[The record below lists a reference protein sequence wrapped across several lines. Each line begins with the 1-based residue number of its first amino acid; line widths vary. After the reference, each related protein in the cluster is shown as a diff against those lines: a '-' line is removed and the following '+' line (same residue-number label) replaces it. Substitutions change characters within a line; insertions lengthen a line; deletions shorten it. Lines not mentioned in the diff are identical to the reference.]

1 MTLFCDPDLTD
12 FSIRLS
18 SELFKVFQNSAF
30 TKKYQFERFVRF
42 PGLVFRP
49 KMSERRRKFGRFFEQ
64 NSRLPEKLFIRRQN
78 IKEFDSDDDDDLEV
92 IVIDGKAAE
101 DYFCFVLMAINLK
114 VNVSAP
120 LRNRNPGQ
128 VCY

>member
-1 MTLFCDPDLTD
+1 
-12 FSIRLS
+12 
-18 SELFKVFQNSAF
+18 
-30 TKKYQFERFVRF
+30 
-42 PGLVFRP
+42 
-49 KMSERRRKFGRFFEQ
+49 MSERRRKFGRFFEQ

-101 DYFCFVLMAINLK
+101 DYFCFVPRAISLK
-114 VNVSAP
+114 VNVGAR

-128 VCY
+128 FCY